1 MLSSEE
7 LFEKVE
13 KLRQQK
19 GLTFAKF
26 NELAGISH
34 STLNSWKTRGTYPKI
49 DILDGIA
56 CALEVPL
63 TELLFDVDVNNLQ
76 PDEVELLSEW
86 KKLNEEQ
93 KKAIITTIR
102 SMCK

>member
-1 MLSSEE
+1 MLSSNE

-34 STLNSWKTRGTYPKI
+34 STLNTWKTRGTYPRI

-56 CALEVPL
+56 AALDIPL
-63 TELLFDVDVNNLQ
+63 AELLFDVDFKNLS
-76 PDEVELLSEW
+76 PDEVELLSCW
-86 KKLNEEQ
+86 NGLNAEQ
-93 KKAIITTIR
+93 KKAVVAMIKTMR
-102 SMCK
+102 

>member
-56 CALEVPL
+56 VALGVPL
-63 TELLFDVDVNNLQ
+63 AELLFDIDVHNLS
-76 PDEVELLSEW
+76 PDEVELLSLW
-86 KKLNEEQ
+86 KELNNEQ
-93 KKAIITTIR
+93 KKAIILTIKAMR
-102 SMCK
+102 

>member
-1 MLSSEE
+1 MLSSNE

-34 STLNSWKTRGTYPKI
+34 STLNTWKTRGTYPRI

-56 CALEVPL
+56 AALDIPL
-63 TELLFDVDVNNLQ
+63 AELLFDVDFKNLSS
-76 PDEVELLSEW
+76 DEVELLSYW
-86 KKLNEEQ
+86 NGLNDEQ
-93 KKAIITTIR
+93 KKAIIATIKTMR
-102 SMCK
+102 